1 MFTYFFSFLSLSLK
15 RYGLV
20 TLHKLQQT
28 FINSHIHSH
37 SCWPQSLFNICNKKK
52 REKKPYIPWLRWNIC
67 KEPFDLDLWYFSCV
81 ATDGVYFVSLLPF
94 DGDTVFFSS
103 SIFDF
108 RSKVYVHFLSIS
120 SSLWLDSSFSLVLW
134 FALQTNVDGL
144 WCDGT
149 NYEKRFCL
157 GIFVTLDRNC
167 SHQHFHTTHYH
178 LCGTVKHT

>member
-1 MFTYFFSFLSLSLK
+1 MVLLRCINCSRHLLIHTFIRTVAGHNHYSIYVIK
-15 RYGLV
+15 KEREEAIHTVV
-20 TLHKLQQT
+20 TLKYMQRT
-28 FINSHIHSH
+28 
-37 SCWPQSLFNICNKKK
+37 
-52 REKKPYIPWLRWNIC
+52 
-67 KEPFDLDLWYFSCV
+67 LWSWSMIFFVCCYWWRIFRFAV
-81 ATDGVYFVSLLPF
+81 AFWWWHC
-94 DGDTVFFSS
+94 FFSS